1 MPHSWHSPSP
11 TPWVHDT
18 LWASKLKGMQTM
30 INYKTKISILR
41 RSMAH
46 QRLKTGLGPRSGEL
60 LVQGVHREPA
70 GWLQM
75 RRSSPAHPQS
85 KHQPDLPPDS
95 HFIHTATWGQSSVV
109 DIRLGYINIRI
120 FLGILFQADSSFSTT
135 FSLVRPQH
143 NHLLLPRHHF
153 KLLQLFSWYHHPNN
167 DRGR

>member
-109 DIRLGYINIRI
+109 DIRLAYINIRI
-120 FLGILFQADSSFSTT
+120 SWDFIPSWFFLFHNLFPCASPAQPPVATSP
-135 FSLVRPQH
+135 SLQIITVI
-143 NHLLLPRHHF
+143 
-153 KLLQLFSWYHHPNN
+153 QLVSPSQ
-167 DRGR
+167 